1 MQKLSVQYVRTK
13 IARGPTLFWLTVLL
27 AVVIG
32 LSLGMLGGGGSIL
45 TVPLLVYVAG
55 QSPNTAVATSLL
67 VVGVTAAIGAI
78 GHARS
83 GNVDWRT
90 ALVFGAAGMAGA
102 YPGGRLGAV
111 MPGTVLLLL
120 FAALLVVTAGAM
132 LRPGGTRAAGASQHL
147 RLPVGHVIAHGL
159 VVGAVTGVVGAGG
172 GFLVVPALVVLGG
185 LPMHVAV
192 GSSLVVI
199 AMKSAAG
206 FAGYAS
212 GVAVDWPLAIAVTI
226 AAALGTIIGG
236 RLANRLDASALRRGF
251 GWFVLGVGQAV
262 VVAEVP
268 TAMRPWALAGA
279 LLLTTGFLVWRRASA
294 PSGDTSSH
302 DDQTTAPLERSP
314 G

>member
-1 MQKLSVQYVRTK
+1 MYGQITREVS
-13 IARGPTLFWLTVLL
+13 ALFWLTVLL

-67 VVGVTAAIGAI
+67 VVGTTAAIGAV

-102 YPGGRLGAV
+102 YPGGRLGAIL
-111 MPGTVLLLL
+111 PGTVLLLL

-132 LRPGGTRAAGASQHL
+132 LRPGGSRADQSSQHL
-147 RLPVGHVIAHGL
+147 RLPVLHVVAHGL

-212 GVAVDWPLAIAVTI
+212 GVTLDWRLAIGVTV
-226 AAALGTIIGG
+226 AAALGTIVGG
-236 RLANRLDASALRRGF
+236 RLANRLDASSLRRGF
-251 GWFVLGVGQAV
+251 GWFVLGVGQTV

-268 TAMRPWALAGA
+268 ADLRPWALAGA
-279 LLLTTGFLVWRRASA
+279 VLLTAGFVWWRRRATRDE
-294 PSGDTSSH
+294 DTPA
-302 DDQTTAPLERSP
+302 DDDTTTPALERSAR
-314 G
+314 